1 MAGWHSSAQ
10 KSRQCLQQSATAGL
24 LQVPKD
30 QLEYLPKTHWNK
42 FFVRQT
48 LMNLHLAKFG
58 SVVGSRRRLLAKGYS
73 SCKRRLS
80 NKAIGGSAGRKGLF
94 FFEEFVK
101 KSHKRHLKEQE
112 GQGKQKHQQ
121 HQQRQRQPQPQP
133 QPQQHH
139 HQKRQQRHY
148 HRLNPVLLAGFAKP
162 IPKITCPDLAAS
174 KCAPHLDLQQACHL
188 EALQPHIKKLFKKSQ
203 PKTSKRQ
210 GPYHAIFQH
219 WYGEILGVFHWDAR
233 GTSGHHY
240 PRLWQ
245 AAGPRFSSPAR
256 FSPHMLEA
264 QKIALD
270 CFWKN
275 RCMFLPFDSAFCGS
289 IFV

>member
-121 HQQRQRQPQPQP
+121 HQQRQWQPQPQP

-162 IPKITCPDLAAS
+162 INSPKIPKITCPDLAAS

-188 EALQPHIKKLFKKSQ
+188 EALQPHIKKLFKKKSTKNV
-203 PKTSKRQ
+203 KTSRSLPCHFSTLIWWDLRCFPLGCQ
-210 GPYHAIFQH
+210 GHLRSPLSKTVA
-219 WYGEILGVFHWDAR
+219 GCRPKILITCQVFPPHV
-233 GTSGHHY
+233 GS
-240 PRLWQ
+240 PKNCFRL
-245 AAGPRFSSPAR
+245 F
-256 FSPHMLEA
+256 LE
-264 QKIALD
+264 K
-270 CFWKN
+270 
-275 RCMFLPFDSAFCGS
+275 
-289 IFV
+289 